1 MHTLDTSVEEKVSN
15 FSQIQKSPNHPRG
28 GGGVKKIV
36 DFFHFLGH
44 FFFIAPLTQMYLEF
58 GQWPPHFEFKKMRC
72 LFLRNFLKGDENSQI
87 FNPVKGDWVST
98 ILRDLSELE
107 IFESFEEIRNMTK
120 NKFKNM
126 VNKPGLSCA
135 NLKLS

>member
-1 MHTLDTSVEEKVSN
+1 
-15 FSQIQKSPNHPRG
+15 
-28 GGGVKKIV
+28 
-36 DFFHFLGH
+36 
-44 FFFIAPLTQMYLEF
+44 MYLEF

-87 FNPVKGDWVST
+87 FRFFKLQLHNPVKGDWVST